1 MILFRLNQFT
11 FTFRYLR
18 SPSGTAESQFQCSHY
33 CSHSPT
39 PNRVPALRKS
49 CYIMDCVYV
58 LFPTMNLFSY
68 IIGFYEPLK
77 GIFIYRAR
85 GFIAIN
91 VFTEIFLRFGRELLM
106 VVIIVCQ
113 IVFTSWLQSH
123 VSSDM
128 LTESTEEHIWRSRY
142 LLLCRYL
149 QQLISS
155 SCEES
160 IKSFFNLPIGS

>member
-1 MILFRLNQFT
+1 
-11 FTFRYLR
+11 
-18 SPSGTAESQFQCSHY
+18 
-33 CSHSPT
+33 
-39 PNRVPALRKS
+39 
-49 CYIMDCVYV
+49 MDCVYV

-91 VFTEIFLRFGRELLM
+91 VFTEIFLRSGRELLM

-123 VSSDM
+123 VPSDM
-128 LTESTEEHIWRSRY
+128 LTEST
-142 LLLCRYL
+142 
-149 QQLISS
+149 
-155 SCEES
+155 
-160 IKSFFNLPIGS
+160 